1 MVRLGT
7 ELASPIVRL
16 RVKLR
21 GTAVTVA
28 KAVRPADQPSIVN
41 RLVVF
46 FLVSSLGLVTLA
58 AQKRITTNPADA
70 HLKHLFPDAAW
81 ISPHSG
87 TPLHWKIFGRDPAK
101 SPNSPPVA
109 LAWWTTDVVPQERG
123 YNGPTHMF
131 VAMDLSGVIVGAVTD
146 FSTDPYAGWSVDPPE
161 FAAQFKGKSIRA
173 PFRIGEDIRAIS
185 RATLTNASA
194 TRAVRDSA
202 RTMAKLFLNPANVK

>member
-1 MVRLGT
+1 M
-7 ELASPIVRL
+7 ELASAVSHFRA
-16 RVKLR
+16 KLR
-21 GTAVTVA
+21 WTGIAVA
-28 KAVRPADQPSIVN
+28 KALRPVDQPSIV
-41 RLVVF
+41 RRMVAL
-46 FLVSSLGLVTLA
+46 FLVSSVGVVTLA
-58 AQKRITTNPADA
+58 AQQRITTNPADA
-70 HLKHLFPDAAW
+70 HLRHLFPDAGW

-101 SPNSPPVA
+101 TPNSEPVA
-109 LAWWTTDVVPQERG
+109 LAWWTTDVVPHERG
-123 YNGPTHMF
+123 YNGPTHML
-131 VAMDLSGVIVGAVTD
+131 VGMDVSGVIVGAITD

-173 PFRIGEDIRAIS
+173 PFRIGDDIRAIS